1 MGTPQF
7 NGPRHSGAPA
17 TVTPAPGGE
26 ERPAGGAND
35 ARMGLELGVTTYG
48 YLYRRTLEGALRA
61 IAAAGYTLVEIS
73 TTPPHIFTPG
83 TEVLER
89 WALRRL
95 LQSLNLRCAAVNA
108 AEQNLIS
115 PNPALR
121 EAAVK
126 EYEATIELAA
136 DLEVDLV
143 VVGPGRL
150 NPLIPMPQEDAVAL
164 LNRQLERLLP
174 VARKL
179 GARLALETFPFGFM
193 RTGAEVRTVV
203 DELDDDHLGIAYDCA
218 NSLPHEDPA
227 EGVRAIAGRLL
238 IAHLSDTWKN
248 RFAHTSVGRGEVNF
262 KAYADALRAADF
274 TGPSIYELVDGEDPD
289 PRIANDAKSFRTW
302 GWKIG

>member
-1 MGTPQF
+1 M
-7 NGPRHSGAPA
+7 AL
-17 TVTPAPGGE
+17 
-26 ERPAGGAND
+26 D
-35 ARMGLELGVTTYG
+35 LGVTTYG
-48 YLYRRTLEGALRA
+48 YLYRRSLEGALRS
-61 IAAAGYTLVEIS
+61 IAAAGYALVEMS

-95 LQSLNLRCAAVNA
+95 LDSLNLRCVAVNA

-121 EAAVK
+121 EVAIK

-143 VVGPGRL
+143 IVGPGRL
-150 NPLIPMPQEDAVAL
+150 NPLIPMPQEDAVSL
-164 LNRQLERLLP
+164 LHRQLERLLP
-174 VARKL
+174 TATRLDV
-179 GARLALETFPFGFM
+179 RLALETFPFGFM
-193 RTGAEVRTVV
+193 RTGAEVGAVV
-203 DELDDDHLGIAYDCA
+203 DALDDEHLGIAYDCA

-227 EGVRAIAGRLL
+227 EGVRACAGRLL
-238 IAHLSDTWKN
+238 IAHLSDAWKN

-289 PRIANDAKSFRTW
+289 PRIANDAKAFRTW
-302 GWKIG
+302 GWTIG